1 MALLTAHQL
10 LFSVAAAG
18 WGLALALS
26 AARQAPRRRWL
37 PPLRTSSAFLT
48 LFGAIGAFHLAP
60 TSITGSLG
68 QAQVALVAA
77 LFAADVALALWTL
90 RRSSPPNEAAD
101 G

>member
-26 AARQAPRRRWL
+26 AARQAPRRRWARA
-37 PPLRTSSAFLT
+37 LRSVSAFLA
-48 LFGAIGAFHLAP
+48 LFGAIGAFHIDPAAIRGP
-60 TSITGSLG
+60 LG
-68 QAQVALVAA
+68 QAQVALVVG
-77 LFAADVALALWTL
+77 LLVADVALTLSAL
-90 RRSSPPNEAAD
+90 RRTSSPAEAAD